1 MRGTLI
7 AAAAAVVLAG
17 ALSPARGSAPGEPA
31 PFPDPIPRS
40 DSVTVW
46 VESYYWGP
54 VHVYAREGGRLHSIG
69 VVVTN
74 DTIRARVGLVSSR
87 SYLRLVAE
95 PVGSRRRYETGRI
108 AFEPGDRIE
117 WIVGSE
123 LPMSTVLVHE
133 GDPGQQRP

>member
-1 MRGTLI
+1 MRGTLTG
-7 AAAAAVVLAG
+7 AAAAAVLLAG
-17 ALSPARGSAPGEPA
+17 ALSPARGTAPGEHAPPPA
-31 PFPDPIPRS
+31 PRS

-74 DTIRARVGLVSSR
+74 DTVRARVGLVSSR

-117 WIVGSE
+117 WIVGTE
-123 LPMSTVLVHE
+123 LPMSTVLVYE
-133 GDPGQQRP
+133 GEQGQERP